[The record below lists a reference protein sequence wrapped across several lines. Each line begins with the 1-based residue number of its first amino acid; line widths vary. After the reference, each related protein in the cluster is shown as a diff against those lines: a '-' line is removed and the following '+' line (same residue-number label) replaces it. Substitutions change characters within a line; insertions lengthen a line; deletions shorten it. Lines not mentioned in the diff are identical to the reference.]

1 MSLLSSLL
9 RLPQRGLV
17 MAAVA
22 TRHRLTLARPRPDRN
37 GGQCRGTPRRA
48 AAGRAVTVG
57 SGLSLSAFFL
67 FSGEATKKDEGD
79 AEEGEAKADAE
90 DAIILLLKKAKLNI
104 MKGELEEADRILHEA
119 AWLSQQSDNKAAI
132 IYTYDMMAN
141 LAFMRGELEH
151 AEKLFKATMNYL
163 LAGDVKQD
171 DNAILQMSLK
181 LASIYAAQNRDKL
194 ALAGY
199 QFCILTLEEKIAK
212 QKDLPL
218 DALPEEERVNT
229 HLLLAMSLDSY
240 ARYLLAH
247 SQAALAQTMYERAL
261 QIAVEIHGETH
272 PQTVVVMSDL
282 ATALDSQG
290 LYDEAHAR
298 VSRAAELAQQTEHPE
313 AHVILNNLAGIL
325 VHKGDYSQARRA
337 YRAALEQ
344 AEKSGDGVSV
354 RYIEK
359 ELAQLAKRK
368 RMQSKASANSQAV
381 DPGEA
386 GAEGRGE

>member
-17 MAAVA
+17 MTAVA
-22 TRHRLTLARPRPDRN
+22 TRHRLRLAGPRPDRN

-79 AEEGEAKADAE
+79 TEEGEAKADAE

-104 MKGELEEADRILHEA
+104 MKGELEEAERILHEA

-141 LAFMRGELEH
+141 LAFMRGQLEH
-151 AEKLFKATMNYL
+151 AEKLFKATMSYL
-163 LAGDVKQD
+163 LAGDVKQVSALRIS
-171 DNAILQMSLK
+171 NKLFPILFL
-181 LASIYAAQNRDKL
+181 LGRDKL

-212 QKDLPL
+212 QKDLVP

-261 QIAVEIHGETH
+261 QIAMEIHGETH

-368 RMQSKASANSQAV
+368 RMQSKASANSQV
-381 DPGEA
+381 EDPGKA
-386 GAEGRGE
+386 GAEARRE